1 MSPESSQ
8 VRSRY
13 LALALDARKVID
25 ALIVFVDKGE
35 RQPGLDR
42 SLKEAIVSLKTVKDK
57 KEIFSPQRNRLAFSQ
72 YYEQVRTVHEAHK
85 PTEREQI
92 VKKLRNVM
100 SHSVSVAKQQ
110 SDAYDIIKF
119 LSAIES
125 RALYY
130 YRPQP

>member
-1 MSPESSQ
+1 MSSESE

-25 ALIVFVDKGE
+25 ALIVFVDKEE
-35 RQPGLDR
+35 REEGLDE
-42 SLKEAIVSLKTVKDK
+42 SLQEVIESLQAKRED
-57 KEIFSPQRNRLAFSQ
+57 IFSPLRNRSAFSE
-72 YYEQVRTVHEAHK
+72 YYEQVRTVGEVANDRA
-85 PTEREQI
+85 EI
-92 VKKLRNVM
+92 VQKLETVKTGQATM
-100 SHSVSVAKQQ
+100 EKQKQ
-110 SDAYDIIKF
+110 DAFDAIKL

>member
-1 MSPESSQ
+1 MSSESE

-25 ALIVFVDKGE
+25 SLILFVDRGTRDKE
-35 RQPGLDR
+35 LDE
-42 SLKEAIVSLKTVKDK
+42 SLQEVIESLQVTENE
-57 KEIFSPQRNRLAFSQ
+57 EIFSPLRNRLAFSE
-72 YYEQVRTVHEAHK
+72 YYEQVRTVHEALK
-85 PTEREQI
+85 QEEMGEI
-92 VKKLRNVM
+92 VQKLSTVK
-100 SHSVSVAKQQ
+100 SHEADLDKQK
-110 SDAYDIIKF
+110 SDAYEAIKL

>member
-1 MSPESSQ
+1 MSSESE

-25 ALIVFVDKGE
+25 ALILFVDRE
-35 RQPGLDR
+35 QRTDDLDQ
-42 SLKEAIVSLKTVKDK
+42 SLQEVIDSLRVREED
-57 KEIFSPQRNRLAFSQ
+57 IFSPLRNRLAFSE
-72 YYEQVRTVHEAHK
+72 YYEQVRTVGESDRAAIAGK
-85 PTEREQI
+85 LET
-92 VKKLRNVM
+92 VKANQATLEKQKQDAFDAIKL
-100 SHSVSVAKQQ
+100 
-110 SDAYDIIKF
+110 

>member
-1 MSPESSQ
+1 MSSESD

-25 ALIVFVDKGE
+25 TLIVFVDQEKRE
-35 RQPGLDR
+35 EDFDQ
-42 SLKEAIVSLKTVKDK
+42 SLQEVIGSLQEVEKKD
-57 KEIFSPQRNRLAFSQ
+57 IFLPLRNRLGFSE
-72 YYEQVRTVHEAHK
+72 YYEQVRTIEEALK
-85 PTEREQI
+85 PPERTQI
-92 VKKLRNVM
+92 IKHLLTVKDNEADMVRRKE
-100 SHSVSVAKQQ
+100 
-110 SDAYDIIKF
+110 DAYLAIKL

>member
-1 MSPESSQ
+1 MSSESE

-25 ALIVFVDKGE
+25 SLIVFVDKEE
-35 RQPGLDR
+35 REEGLGQKLQEVIE
-42 SLKEAIVSLKTVKDK
+42 SLQAKRED
-57 KEIFSPQRNRLAFSQ
+57 IFSPLRNRLAFSE
-72 YYEQVRTVHEAHK
+72 YYEQVRTVGEVA
-85 PTEREQI
+85 TDRAEI
-92 VKKLRNVM
+92 VKKLETVKTGQATM
-100 SHSVSVAKQQ
+100 EQQKQ
-110 SDAYDIIKF
+110 DAFDAIKL